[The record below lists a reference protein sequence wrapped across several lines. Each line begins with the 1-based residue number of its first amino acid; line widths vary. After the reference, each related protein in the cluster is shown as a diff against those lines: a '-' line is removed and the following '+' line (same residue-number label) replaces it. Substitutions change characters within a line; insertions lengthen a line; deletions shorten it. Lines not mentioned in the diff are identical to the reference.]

1 MILFR
6 HWKMIIGLMAIF
18 GAGVGTGGV
27 GTILLL
33 QRIFSKPLATQ
44 RWADDKLADLDRKL
58 KLSPEQKAKIRPIIV
73 TAAERLKAIGG
84 EASDQIIVTAVQAHA
99 DVAKELTP
107 EQTIEFNKL
116 RKQVINTLR
125 DLSQREIAIKG
136 SGKHGA
142 APVRPETEIPGK
154 IQP

>member
-6 HWKMIIGLMAIF
+6 HWRMIIGLMAIF

-33 QRIFSKPLATQ
+33 QRIFTTPIATQ
-44 RWADDKLADLDRKL
+44 RWVDDKLADLDRKL

-73 TAAERLKAIGG
+73 AAAERLRAIGG
-84 EASDQIIVTAVQAHA
+84 ETSDKIIATAEQAHA

-107 EQTIEFNKL
+107 EQNVEFNKL

-125 DLSQREIAIKG
+125 DLSQREITLKG
-136 SGKHGA
+136 SGKHGS
-142 APVRPETEIPGK
+142 APARPETEIPAK
-154 IQP
+154 VEK

>member
-33 QRIFSKPLATQ
+33 QRIFSSPVATQ
-44 RWADDKLADLDRKL
+44 RWAADKLADLDRKL
-58 KLSPEQKAKIRPIIV
+58 KLSPEQKTKIRPIIV
-73 TAAERLKAIGG
+73 TAAERLRAIGG
-84 EASDQIIVTAVQAHA
+84 DAYGQILTTAEQAHE

-107 EQTIEFNKL
+107 EQKVEFSKL
-116 RKQVINTLR
+116 RKQVINSLR
-125 DLSQREIAIKG
+125 DLSQREISVKG
-136 SGKHGA
+136 SGKHGT
-142 APVRPETEIPGK
+142 AP
-154 IQP
+154 

>member
-33 QRIFSKPLATQ
+33 QRVFSSPVATQ
-44 RWADDKLADLDRKL
+44 RWADDKLADLDHKL
-58 KLSPEQKAKIRPIIV
+58 KLSPEQKTKIRPIIV
-73 TAAERLKAIGG
+73 AAAERLRAIGG
-84 EASDQIIVTAVQAHA
+84 EAFDKIITTAEQAHA

-107 EQTIEFNKL
+107 EQKVEFNKL
-116 RKQVINTLR
+116 RKQVINSLR
-125 DLSQREIAIKG
+125 ELSQREISVKG

-142 APVRPETEIPGK
+142 APARPETEIPAK
-154 IQP
+154 VDQ

>member
-1 MILFR
+1 MMLFR
-6 HWKMIIGLMAIF
+6 HWKMIIGLIAIF

-33 QRIFSKPLATQ
+33 QRVFSSPVATQ

-73 TAAERLKAIGG
+73 AAAERLKAIGG
-84 EASDQIIVTAVQAHA
+84 DAFDQIITTAEQAHA

-107 EQTIEFNKL
+107 EQKIGFDKL
-116 RKQVINTLR
+116 RKQVINSLR
-125 DLSQREIAIKG
+125 ELSQREISVKG
-136 SGKHGA
+136 SGKHSTS
-142 APVRPETEIPGK
+142 PQRPDTEIPAK
-154 IQP
+154 VNQ

>member
-33 QRIFSKPLATQ
+33 QRIFSSPVATQ
-44 RWADDKLADLDRKL
+44 RWTDDKLADLDRRL

-73 TAAERLKAIGG
+73 AAAERLKAIGG
-84 EASDQIIVTAVQAHA
+84 EASEQIITTAAQAHA

-116 RKQVINTLR
+116 RKQVMNTLR
-125 DLSQREIAIKG
+125 ELSQREITIKG
-136 SGKHGA
+136 SRKHSA
-142 APVRPETEIPGK
+142 APPRPEAENPAK
-154 IQP
+154 ADQ